1 MYRRNFEEFRQ
12 LKTVL
17 DYILET
23 YNSNDI
29 LLEVRMTTYYV
40 NGKRVT
46 KEEIE
51 KIEIQSETV
60 KRILAEKITNKKSK

>member
-1 MYRRNFEEFRQ
+1 
-12 LKTVL
+12 
-17 DYILET
+17 
-23 YNSNDI
+23 
-29 LLEVRMTTYYV
+29 MTTYYV